1 MMGKSKS
8 YIYTEQHIRHCASCK
23 KAFEIPAG
31 VSDDDWG
38 YAYGGA
44 LCCTYK
50 CMNALKRDDRE
61 GKFKVYV
68 RNRRGG
74 TRKRLSSEE
83 KSRIMELYNSGVKI
97 GDIVEAMQRSRTAV
111 VRVLYGKY

>member
-1 MMGKSKS
+1 MGKSKS
-8 YIYTEQHIRHCASCK
+8 YIYAEQHKRCCPSCK
-23 KAFEIPAG
+23 KEFEIPAG

-38 YAYGGA
+38 YAYGGI
-44 LCCTYK
+44 LCCTYR
-50 CMNALKRDDRE
+50 CMNALKRDDKE

-83 KSRIMELYNSGVKI
+83 KARIMELYNSGVKI